1 MRYEAGMDI
10 TNPDHLIALAYA
22 GTSREKLR
30 FLLAFDERLGRIVA
44 VSREP
49 VIAQMKLAWWRE
61 NLDKAAANANKGE
74 QMLAAAHA
82 FNLGP
87 DLIAMVNGWE
97 ALLGEM
103 PLSDQD
109 LQTYAT
115 GRGTLFGL
123 LGGNDAIKAGAA
135 WALTDF
141 AMRCSDS
148 ITRDRALT
156 LAEQFDYKAKLPTP
170 LAILATLARSDRK
183 RGPAQRWVPGS
194 PKRMLRAFATFLF
207 RQ

>member
-1 MRYEAGMDI
+1 MRYEAAMEI

-22 GTSREKLR
+22 GASREKLR

-44 VSREP
+44 AGREP

-61 NLDKAAANANKGE
+61 NLGKAAANANKGE
-74 QMLAAAHA
+74 QMLEAAQA
-82 FNLGP
+82 FNLGT
-87 DLIAMVNGWE
+87 DLIAMVDGWE
-97 ALLGEM
+97 SLLAEL
-103 PLSDQD
+103 PLSEQG
-109 LQTYAT
+109 LLAYAA

-123 LGGNDAIKAGAA
+123 AGGDNANAAGAA

-141 AMRCSDS
+141 AMRCSDG
-148 ITRDRALT
+148 ITRDRALA
-156 LAEQFDYKAKLPTP
+156 LAAQVDRTAMLPKP
-170 LAILATLARSDRK
+170 LAILAALARSDRK

-194 PKRMLRAFATFLF
+194 PMRMLRAFATFLF